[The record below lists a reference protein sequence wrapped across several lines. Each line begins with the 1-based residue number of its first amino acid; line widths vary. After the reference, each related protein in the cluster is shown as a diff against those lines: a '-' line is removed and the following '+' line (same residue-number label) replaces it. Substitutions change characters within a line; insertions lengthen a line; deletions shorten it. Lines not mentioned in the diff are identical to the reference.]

1 LKKKKCALRDKD
13 GITISLIESAIQ
25 EIKDN
30 KSKKVNVIWLET
42 SGCAGEIISFLNAR
56 DPDVMYFLKEM
67 VNLKYSNSLMAAEGG
82 RAYEQFLETLKSEF
96 ILLVDGAIP
105 IKDNGLFNVIAKYK
119 GKTIT
124 AMEAVSTAARYAKYI
139 ISVGTCASYG
149 GPTAANPNVSL
160 GISVSDFLDS
170 LNKKI
175 IKIPGCPAIPSTVT
189 ATIAHLIYFEEPE
202 LDEDGRPIVFY
213 GHTIHDN
220 CPRRSYFDNKQFAD
234 KFGQPEC
241 MFKLGCRGPITKTYC
256 PISRWNNTDN
266 WPIGNNT
273 TCIGCA
279 AKGFPDTMQPTV
291 RY

>member
-1 LKKKKCALRDKD
+1 MKKKRCALKDKD
-13 GITISLIESAIQ
+13 GIRSSLIERAIE

-30 KSKKVNVIWLET
+30 KSKKINVIWLET
-42 SGCAGEIISFLNAR
+42 SGCAGEIISFLNTR

-67 VNLKYSNSLMAAEGG
+67 VNLKYSNSLMAAEGE
-82 RAYEQFLETLKSEF
+82 RAYEQFLETLKTEF

-119 GKTIT
+119 GKAIT
-124 AMEAVSTAARYAKYI
+124 AMEAVNTAAKYAKHI

-160 GISVSDFLDS
+160 GTSVSDFLDE

-189 ATIAHLIYFEEPE
+189 ATIAHLIYFGEPE

-213 GHTIHDN
+213 GYTIHDN
-220 CPRRSYFDNKQFAD
+220 CPRRSYFDNKQFAE
-234 KFGQPEC
+234 KFGDAEC
-241 MFKLGCRGPITKTYC
+241 MFKLGCRGPVTKTYC

-279 AKGFPDTMQPTV
+279 AQGFPDTMQPTV

>member
-1 LKKKKCALRDKD
+1 MKKKRCALKDKD
-13 GITISLIESAIQ
+13 GIRSSLIERTIE

-30 KSKKVNVIWLET
+30 KAKKVNVIWLET

-67 VNLKYSNSLMAAEGG
+67 VNLKYSNSLMAAEGE
-82 RAYEQFLETLKSEF
+82 RAYEQFLETLKTEF

-119 GKTIT
+119 GKAIT
-124 AMEAVSTAARYAKYI
+124 AMEAVSIAAKYAKYI

-149 GPTAANPNVSL
+149 GPTAANPNISL
-160 GISVSDFLDS
+160 GIGVSDFLDS

-189 ATIAHLIYFEEPE
+189 ATVANLIYFGEPE

-213 GHTIHDN
+213 GYTIHDN
-220 CPRRSYFDNKQFAD
+220 CPRRSYFDNKQFAE
-234 KFGQPEC
+234 KFGEPEC
-241 MFKLGCRGPITKTYC
+241 MFKLGCRGPVTKTYC

-279 AKGFPDTMQPTV
+279 AQGFPDTMQPTV

>member
-1 LKKKKCALRDKD
+1 MKKKRCALKDKD
-13 GITISLIESAIQ
+13 GIRSSLIERTIE

-30 KSKKVNVIWLET
+30 KAKKVNVIWLET

-67 VNLKYSNSLMAAEGG
+67 VNLKYSNSLMAAEGE
-82 RAYEQFLETLKSEF
+82 RAYEQFLETLKTEF

-119 GKTIT
+119 GKAIT
-124 AMEAVSTAARYAKYI
+124 AMEAVSIAAKYAKYI

-160 GISVSDFLDS
+160 GIGVSDFLDV

-189 ATIAHLIYFEEPE
+189 ATVANLIYFGEPE

-213 GHTIHDN
+213 GYTIHDN
-220 CPRRSYFDNKQFAD
+220 CPRRSYFDNKQFAE
-234 KFGQPEC
+234 KFGDPEC
-241 MFKLGCRGPITKTYC
+241 MFKLGCRGPVTKTYC

-279 AKGFPDTMQPTV
+279 AQGFPDTMQPTV

>member
-1 LKKKKCALRDKD
+1 MKKKRCALKDKD
-13 GITISLIESAIQ
+13 GITISLIERAIE

-30 KSKKVNVIWLET
+30 KAKKVNVIWLET

-67 VNLKYSNSLMAAEGG
+67 VNLKFSNSLMAAEGE
-82 RAYEQFLETLKSEF
+82 RAYEKFLETLKSEF
-96 ILLVDGAIP
+96 ILLVDGAIS
-105 IKDNGLFNVIAKYK
+105 IKDSGLFNVIAKYQ

-124 AMEAVSTAARYAKYI
+124 AMKAVSTASKYAKHI

-160 GISVSDFLDS
+160 GVSVSDFLDK
-170 LNKKI
+170 LNKKV
-175 IKIPGCPAIPSTVT
+175 IKIPGCPAHPSTVT
-189 ATIAHLIYFEEPE
+189 ATIAHLIYFGEPE

-213 GHTIHDN
+213 EHTIHDN
-220 CPRRSYFDNKQFAD
+220 CTRRSYFDKKQFAD

-256 PISRWNNTDN
+256 PIGRWNNTDN

-279 AKGFPDTMQPTV
+279 AQGFPDTMQPTV